1 MAGGIVFPPE
11 SGSVEELR
19 EIDGNLG
26 SLCQHIEVEGWN
38 FGAFSDIVIECM
50 GQTLNLHRLIL
61 SRSSYFRNMLQ
72 GPWKEAGAPVV
83 TLQIDDENVNREAV
97 TMALS
102 YLYGHHP
109 KLNDSNA
116 FRVLAAASFLD
127 LQDLCTICTDFII
140 SDIWSSN
147 FLVYQAF
154 AERQDY
160 GIHGDRVR
168 KACWGYLCRGGA
180 MELRETLPKL
190 SAQTLCTLLT
200 SDQLWVPNEE
210 KRFELALSI
219 LLVKGGL
226 LEIHNS
232 HLSNTVEA
240 SNLPKDF
247 TVMREVVIQREQ
259 VNDKLEHKSQFQAD
273 PEQICTYKNFENHQI
288 ALEILVELADSVV
301 DFQFTEECEEKHAF
315 INQGGYSS
323 LNAGI
328 VCGHR
333 NGKNGSANKS
343 KIETGICKPHSRM
356 WKAVESSR
364 TRDYSTGIEESVC
377 KEFHKISLSKDQPL
391 QCSSSKKAIE
401 STRTRDYSS
410 NTEESA
416 CKEAHKMSLS
426 KDQSQQCSSSKFT
439 SFNRAFPNE
448 WGRYGSSLTPS
459 WGGRVVET
467 KQIKAC
473 PKESDFSDT
482 EKLDSLF
489 SIFEGGRILYCHMTF
504 EGMLDVRR
512 QLEELAFLCKSVYD
526 GLWLQ
531 MLLRQRVLAIAA
543 DTCKTCCLTSQ
554 LCTCRHTFLFSQGRT
569 NDSFYR
575 DDQQRNS
582 GAGMVGNIYA
592 GDATGATNGSPVP
605 VRVRVRGAVDGL
617 AGIGRGSTFGPPE
630 ATWPPTRVVFSRV
643 PYGLGGRNNQ
653 HNLANE
659 QSEGRVDFGEIDL
672 PRDGLTAAVGLGQG
686 TGNSIPIHSDQT
698 PRIEEQNLHCRI
710 GRDTAVATSCSK
722 VAMERVDPQEHPLG
736 REWEASEDSPI
747 ALDMRTP
754 LRDFPPFRFGVE
766 FEDVHMLGDSS
777 AKHSPE
783 VFYAGSLW
791 KVSVQAFKD
800 EDPQGR
806 RTLGLFLHRR
816 KAEITDLQQ
825 KVHLYTDTREKVT
838 VRYQLICPSKRQVM
852 TFGSLTQAG
861 TLLPKAPK
869 GWGWRT
875 AFLFDDLPDLLQ
887 GGSLRVAAV
896 IQIV

>member
-1 MAGGIVFPPE
+1 MSGAIVFPPE

-19 EIDGNLG
+19 EMDGNLG
-26 SLCQHIEVEGWN
+26 SLCQHIQVEGWN
-38 FGAFSDIVIECM
+38 IGAFSDIIVECM
-50 GQTLNLHRLIL
+50 GQTFNLHRLIL

-83 TLQIDDENVNREAV
+83 TLQIDDENVNSEAV

-127 LQDLCTICTDFII
+127 LQDLCVICTDFII

-190 SAQTLCTLLT
+190 STQTLCTLLT

-219 LLVKGGL
+219 LLAKGCL
-226 LEIHNS
+226 LEIDHS
-232 HLSNTVEA
+232 SLSNTIEG
-240 SNLPKDF
+240 SNLPTDF
-247 TVMREVVIQREQ
+247 TIRREVVIQREH
-259 VNDKLEHKSQFQAD
+259 VNDKLEHKPQFQAD
-273 PEQICTYKNFENHQI
+273 SEQICTYKNFENHQM

-301 DFQFTEECEEKHAF
+301 DFHFPEGSEAKYTLT
-315 INQGGYSS
+315 NQGGYSS
-323 LNAGI
+323 QNAGI

-333 NGKNGSANKS
+333 NGKNGSVIKS
-343 KIETGICKPHSRM
+343 KLETGVCKPHSKM
-356 WKAVESSR
+356 WMALESSR
-364 TRDYSTGIEESVC
+364 ARDYSTGIEESVC
-377 KEFHKISLSKDQPL
+377 KESHNISLSKDP
-391 QCSSSKKAIE
+391 
-401 STRTRDYSS
+401 
-410 NTEESA
+410 
-416 CKEAHKMSLS
+416 
-426 KDQSQQCSSSKFT
+426 SQQCSSSKST
-439 SFNRAFPNE
+439 SFSRAFPNE
-448 WGRYGSSLTPS
+448 WGRYGSCPTPS
-459 WGGRVVET
+459 WGGRVVER
-467 KQIKAC
+467 KPIKAY
-473 PKESDFSDT
+473 PKESDFSNT
-482 EKLDSLF
+482 EKLYALLN
-489 SIFEGGRILYCHMTF
+489 IFEGGRILYCHMTF

-512 QLEELAFLCKSVYD
+512 QLEELGFSCKSAYD

-531 MLLRQRVLAIAA
+531 MLLRHRVIAIAA
-543 DTCKTCCLTSQ
+543 DTCKNCCQISQ
-554 LCTCRHTFLFSQGRT
+554 LCMCRQTLSFLQGRT

-582 GAGMVGNIYA
+582 GVGTVGSMYA
-592 GDATGATNGSPVP
+592 GDHTLVQTGSPVP

-653 HNLANE
+653 HNLVNE
-659 QSEGRVDFGEIDL
+659 QSEGRVDLGEIDL
-672 PRDGLTAAVGLGQG
+672 PRDGLTAAVGLSQA
-686 TGNSIPIHSDQT
+686 TGNNIPIHSDQT
-698 PRIEEQNLHCRI
+698 VRIEEQNLHRRI
-710 GRDTAVATSCSK
+710 IRETVISNSCSNI
-722 VAMERVDPQEHPLG
+722 AMERVDPQEQPLG
-736 REWEASEDSPI
+736 WGWETAEDSSI
-747 ALDMRTP
+747 ALDLQTP

-766 FEDVHMLGDSS
+766 FEDVHMLSDSS

-783 VFYAGSLW
+783 AFYAGSLW

-816 KAEITDLQQ
+816 KAEIMDPQQ
-825 KVHLYTDTREKVT
+825 KVHLYIDTREKVT
-838 VRYQLICPSKRQVM
+838 VKYQLICPSKRQVM

-875 AFLFDDLPDLLQ
+875 AFLFDDLPELLQ
-887 GGSLRVAAV
+887 GGSFRVAAV